1 MQTNTSTTP
10 VACVSTMQTNTST
23 TPVACDPA
31 AAPAGVVVAA
41 PTAAPVADIVCTGK
55 DRFDCVPTAQWVATL
70 PGFERA
76 TLFTEAIR
84 QVERSQKD
92 AEDNDVGGYM
102 VVADAAAALLYDDIP
117 NACRWANNPNQV
129 NIAIAPSLTYIDS
142 GHSKV
147 SERIVYHLTRCPI
160 RDNGQFRRI

>member
-1 MQTNTSTTP
+1 
-10 VACVSTMQTNTST
+10 MQTNTST

-55 DRFDCVPTAQWVATL
+55 DRFDRVPTAQWVATL

-84 QVERSQKD
+84 QLERSQKD
-92 AEDNDVGGYM
+92 AEGNDVGGYM
-102 VVADAAAALLYDDIP
+102 VVADAAAALLFDDGAH
-117 NACRWANNPNQV
+117 ACRWANNQNQV
-129 NIAIAPSLTYIDS
+129 NIDIAPSLTYIDS
-142 GHSKV
+142 GNSKV
-147 SERIVYHLTRCPI
+147 SERIVYHLTVVPYETTDSFVVYSI
-160 RDNGQFRRI
+160 NSG